1 MKYLKLLIKGCIALF
16 LLAIAS
22 VKIHSLFVSTN
33 VSMVGLL
40 SNPLWNHGNKIR
52 TIGYLEL
59 EFEGNAI
66 YLDKEFC
73 QRRISKNAIWIQAT
87 NEMLE
92 DKEYLNRNYVLIEGT
107 YDYFNQGHFSLF
119 TGSIKDITRIEVWPF
134 EEE

>member
-1 MKYLKLLIKGCIALF
+1 
-16 LLAIAS
+16 
-22 VKIHSLFVSTN
+22 
-33 VSMVGLL
+33 MVGLL